1 MCSITSTAW
10 DMRGIKMELHGS
22 IFFPIEIIGTVAF
35 ASSGAMVAVRKKLD
49 LFGIIVLGVITA
61 VGGGMLRDLM
71 IGSIPPNMF
80 RNPVYVFT
88 AFLTVLIL
96 FLLFR
101 CRPLLLESRYI
112 ESYEKIMNIL
122 DAVGLG
128 AFTVTGIDTGVEAG
142 YGNYHFLIIF
152 LGVIT
157 GIGGGI
163 LRDIMAGETPFV
175 LKKHVY
181 ACASISGAC
190 LYVLL
195 LQFTHSDYAM
205 LLSALLVIAIRILA
219 SHYRWNLPSIRG

>member
-1 MCSITSTAW
+1 
-10 DMRGIKMELHGS
+10 MELHTS
-22 IFFPIEIIGTVAF
+22 IFFLTEIIGTVAF

-71 IGSIPPNMF
+71 IGNIPPNMF
-80 RNPVYVFT
+80 RNPIYVFA
-88 AFLTVLIL
+88 AFITVLIL

-101 CRPLLLESRYI
+101 RRPSLLGSHHLEN
-112 ESYEKIMNIL
+112 YEKIMNFL
-122 DAVGLG
+122 DAIGLG

-142 YGNYHFLIIF
+142 YGEYHFLIIF

-181 ACASISGAC
+181 ACASICGAC
-190 LYVLL
+190 LYVFLL
-195 LQFTHSDYAM
+195 HYIHSDYAM
-205 LLSALLVIAIRILA
+205 LISALLVIAIRILA
-219 SHYRWNLPSIRG
+219 SHYRWNLPGIRTE

>member
-1 MCSITSTAW
+1 
-10 DMRGIKMELHGS
+10 MELHAT

-71 IGSIPPNMF
+71 IGSIPPNIF

-101 CRPLLLESRYI
+101 RWPFLLGSRYI
-112 ESYEKIMNIL
+112 ESYEKVMNIL
-122 DAVGLG
+122 DAIGLG
-128 AFTVTGIDTGVEAG
+128 AFTVIGIDTGVDAG

-205 LLSALLVIAIRILA
+205 LLGALLVIAIRILA
-219 SHYRWNLPSIRG
+219 SHYRWNLPTIRNN

>member
-1 MCSITSTAW
+1 
-10 DMRGIKMELHGS
+10 MEPHTG

-80 RNPVYVFT
+80 QNPIYVFT
-88 AFLTVLIL
+88 AFLTVLVL
-96 FLLFR
+96 FFLFRRWPFLLG
-101 CRPLLLESRYI
+101 SRYM
-112 ESYEKIMNIL
+112 ENYEKVMNVL

-128 AFTVTGIDTGVEAG
+128 AFTVTGIDTGINAG
-142 YGNYHFLIIF
+142 YDDYHFLIVF

-195 LQFTHSDYAM
+195 LQFTESDYAM
-205 LLSALLVIAIRILA
+205 LLSALLIIAIRILA
-219 SHYRWNLPSIRG
+219 SRYRWNLPGIRT

>member
-1 MCSITSTAW
+1 MHASV
-10 DMRGIKMELHGS
+10 
-22 IFFPIEIIGTVAF
+22 FFPIEIIGTIAF
-35 ASSGAMVAVRKKLD
+35 ASSGAMVAIRKKLD
-49 LFGIIVLGVITA
+49 LFGIIVLGVVTA
-61 VGGGMLRDLM
+61 AGGGMIRDLM
-71 IGSIPPNMF
+71 IGDIPPNMF

-88 AFLTVLIL
+88 AFVTVLVL

-101 CRPLLLESRYI
+101 LRPFLLGSRYM
-112 ESYEKIMNIL
+112 ETYEKVMNIL

-128 AFTVTGIDTGVEAG
+128 AFTVIGVDTGINRG
-142 YGNYHFLIIF
+142 YGEYHFLIIF

-163 LRDIMAGETPFV
+163 LRDIMAVETPFV

-205 LLSALLVIAIRILA
+205 LFSALLVVAIRILA
-219 SHYRWNLPSIRG
+219 SHFHWNLPGIKND

>member
-1 MCSITSTAW
+1 
-10 DMRGIKMELHGS
+10 MELHTT
-22 IFFPIEIIGTVAF
+22 IFFPIEIIGTIAF

-80 RNPVYVFT
+80 RNPTYVFA

-101 CRPLLLESRYI
+101 CRPVLLESRYM
-112 ESYEKIMNIL
+112 ETYEKIMNVL
-122 DAVGLG
+122 DAIGLG
-128 AFTVTGIDTGVEAG
+128 AFTVTGVDTGIDAG
-142 YGNYHFLIIF
+142 YGEYHFLIIF

-190 LYVLL
+190 LYALL
-195 LQFTHSDYAM
+195 LQFTHSDFAM
-205 LLSALLVIAIRILA
+205 LLSAILVVAIRMLA
-219 SHYRWNLPSIRG
+219 SHYRWNLPGIRNS

>member
-1 MCSITSTAW
+1 
-10 DMRGIKMELHGS
+10 MELHTT
-22 IFFPIEIIGTVAF
+22 IFFPIEIIGTIAF

-80 RNPVYVFT
+80 RNPTYVFA

-101 CRPLLLESRYI
+101 CRPVLLESRYM
-112 ESYEKIMNIL
+112 ETYEKIMNVL
-122 DAVGLG
+122 DAIGLG
-128 AFTVTGIDTGVEAG
+128 AFTVTGVDTGIDAG
-142 YGNYHFLIIF
+142 YGEYHFLIIF

-195 LQFTHSDYAM
+195 LQFTHSDFAM
-205 LLSALLVIAIRILA
+205 LLSAILVVAIRMLA
-219 SHYRWNLPSIRG
+219 SHYRWNLPGIRNS